1 MSTPPT
7 FPQVLIDVP
16 ESAVDETIG
25 TLFENGATGV
35 EQRDQTT
42 LASADRPGLVTLVAT
57 FESHDDAEEAARAI
71 DPTFVPR
78 VQDLVGDA
86 WRDAWKDHFEPFWL
100 TQSIAIRPPWS
111 TVFPGPEP
119 GKTVLE
125 LEPGRA
131 FGTGLHATTSL
142 VAAALE
148 DHRTAFEEGSVL
160 DVGTGSGILA
170 LVALS
175 LGAAR
180 ARGIDVD
187 PDAVLVARENAA
199 RNGLT
204 ARVAF
209 DAARL
214 SDVKETY
221 DVVVA
226 NIEARVLIPMATEIT
241 AHVRPGGL
249 LILSG
254 VLGEQKDDVL
264 RAYGDC
270 ASDVRA
276 AGEWIAIVIGPP

>member
-1 MSTPPT
+1 M
-7 FPQVLIDVP
+7 
-16 ESAVDETIG
+16 
-25 TLFENGATGV
+25 
-35 EQRDQTT
+35 DQ
-42 LASADRPGLVTLVAT
+42 A
-57 FESHDDAEEAARAI
+57 
-71 DPTFVPR
+71 FVPR
-78 VQDLVGDA
+78 VEDLVGDA

-148 DHRTAFEEGSVL
+148 DRRAVFEKGSVL

-187 PDAVLVARENAA
+187 PDAVLVARENAT
-199 RNGLT
+199 RNGLA
-204 ARVAF
+204 ARVDF
-209 DAARL
+209 DTAPL
-214 SDVKETY
+214 SDVKATY

-226 NIEARVLIPMATEIT
+226 NIEARVLIPMATEI
-241 AHVRPGGL
+241 AARVRPGGL

-254 VLGEQKDDVL
+254 VLNEQKDEVL
-264 RAYGDC
+264 RAYGGC

-276 AGEWIAIVIGPP
+276 AGEWVAVVIARP